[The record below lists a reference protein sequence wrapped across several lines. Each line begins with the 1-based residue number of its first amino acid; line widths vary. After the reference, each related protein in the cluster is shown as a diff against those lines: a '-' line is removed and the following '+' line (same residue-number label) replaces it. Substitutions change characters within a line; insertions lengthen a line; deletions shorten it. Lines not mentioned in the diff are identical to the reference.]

1 MNYSYDY
8 NYGTTVGTGAGAI
21 SAAAAI
27 PTIIISLGM
36 SIVMIVALWKIFEKC
51 GEEGWKSIIPIY
63 NIIVLFQ
70 IVGLKPWYIA
80 LVLIPC
86 VGPFIVM
93 VFMYMAYVKLAKK
106 LGKTTTGFAVLTVLF
121 TPIALIILAF
131 DKNCVVQNNIQQQ
144 PMMQQQVN
152 GFPQQEMNY
161 NNNQSPV
168 NNMPNSPVQ
177 PVSMNEQQPVQPVSM
192 NEQQPVQPSSIPN
205 SPVSENQF
213 ANTNVQ
219 VDNQINNNQ
228 NQQ

>member
-1 MNYSYDY
+1 MNYSYNY
-8 NYGTTVGTGAGAI
+8 NYGNTVGTGTGTLP
-21 SAAAAI
+21 AAVAM
-27 PTIIISLGM
+27 PTIIISLGL

-86 VGPFIVM
+86 VGPFILM
-93 VFMYMAYVKLAKK
+93 ILMYMAYIKLARK

-131 DKNCVVQNNIQQQ
+131 DKNCVLQNGDQQQ

-152 GFPQQEMNY
+152 SFPQQEMNH
-161 NNNQSPV
+161 NNNPNPV
-168 NNMPNSPVQ
+168 NNIPNSPVQ
-177 PVSMNEQQPVQPVSM
+177 PVPMNEQQPVQPTEM
-192 NEQQPVQPSSIPN
+192 PNGPV
-205 SPVSENQF
+205 VDNQF
-213 ANTNVQ
+213 QNNNIP
-219 VDNQINNNQ
+219 DNNQINNNQ